1 MLKVKCSNIAVTAC
15 LMLAVPLIAAVRPP
29 ASMNRKMTAATS
41 MRTAWKPE
49 TLTGKIT
56 NVYPGR
62 NLVVVETNDGVP
74 FDILVTT
81 NTQIKSADRGLDL
94 KQLKE
99 DMNQNVS
106 ITFTPERRG
115 DVATLIQING

>member
-15 LMLAVPLIAAVRPP
+15 LVLAVPLISAGRPP
-29 ASMNRKMTAATS
+29 ASMNRTMTAATS

>member
-15 LMLAVPLIAAVRPP
+15 LMLAVPLISAGRPP

-74 FDILVTT
+74 FDMLVTT
-81 NTQIKSADRGLDL
+81 NTQIKSGDRGLDF